1 MEQNLNVPE
10 VKVQYLGTTKFKYTL
25 TQDNKVRI
33 KIPDRFIG
41 TVFEQDWINVCK
53 EVTDVLS
60 LQERTCTLRATT
72 TEKGSKNN
80 PRLELRNSRKRRLFT
95 YEVFNKKLI
104 KIEKVEE

>member
-10 VKVQYLGTTKFKYTL
+10 VEVQYLGTTKFKYTL

-60 LQERTCTLRATT
+60 LQERTCTLRAQNS
-72 TEKGSKNN
+72 KGSKSN
-80 PRLELRNSRKRRLFT
+80 PKIDLRNSRKRRLFT

-104 KIEKVEE
+104 KIEKAEE